1 MASTTIEEGGW
12 GAPVI
17 GGEQNFSSVSAT
29 LSNLVL
35 TPRTPLWWYVG
46 AGISGAF
53 LLLFLIASIWTF
65 TVGVGAWGVNIPVA
79 WGLALANYTW
89 WIGIASGGTF
99 ISSLFYI
106 VGADW
111 RNGVNRTAESLTL
124 FAAAAA
130 GMMPVLHLG
139 RQGLFYW
146 LFPYSTVM
154 GVWPQFLSPLIW
166 DFAALLCYIL
176 NSIVFWYIGLI
187 PDCATLRDRA
197 TTRSQRLLYGILAL
211 GWRGSARDW
220 RSYKAAYLVMAG
232 VMAPMVVS
240 VHSIV
245 GLDFA
250 AGLVAGWHSTQWPPY
265 FFIGALYSG
274 WAVVLCL
281 IIPLRRLYHLERII
295 TERHLDVIGKLML
308 TTGLLLAYCYLMEVM
323 DPLYS
328 GDPAKVT
335 EFYASA
341 FGHYGAT
348 YWARNTLNIFIPQLL
363 WFPAV
368 RRNKVA
374 LGLIALGVVTGMWL
388 ERYNFVVS
396 ALAQDYMPSEWRF
409 YGATFWDWAILLG
422 SAGLVMG
429 GFFLAIRFLPI
440 VSMFEIRELI
450 HRRSN
455 TEGTAGPHAPGAV
468 ERPSSAGRAL

>member
-1 MASTTIEEGGW
+1 MPSSAALEDVPH
-12 GAPVI
+12 APVI
-17 GGEQNFSSVSAT
+17 GPEQDFSSVSEI
-29 LSNLVL
+29 LSDRVLVK
-35 TPRTPLWWYVG
+35 PTPLWWYLG
-46 AGISGAF
+46 AGISLAF
-53 LLLFLIASIWTF
+53 LLLFVIASIWTF
-65 TVGVGAWGVNIPVA
+65 AVGVGIWGVNIPVA
-79 WGLALANYTW
+79 WGLALANYVW

-130 GMMPVLHLG
+130 GMMPILHLG

-154 GVWPQFLSPLIW
+154 GVWPQFLSPLLW
-166 DFAALLCYIL
+166 DFAALLCYVL
-176 NSIVFWYIGLI
+176 NSVAFWYIGLI
-187 PDCATLRDRA
+187 PDCATLRD
-197 TTRSQRLLYGILAL
+197 
-211 GWRGSARDW
+211 WRT
-220 RSYKAAYLVMAG
+220 YKAAYLIMAG
-232 VMAPMVVS
+232 IMAPMVVS

-250 AGLVAGWHSTQWPPY
+250 AGIIAGWHSTQWPPY

-274 WAVVLCL
+274 WAIVLVL
-281 IIPLRRLYHLERII
+281 VIPMRRLYALDRLI
-295 TERHLDVIGKLML
+295 TERHLNVIAKLML
-308 TTGLLLAYCYLMEVM
+308 ATGLMLAYCYLMEAM

-328 GDPAKVT
+328 GDPAKVS
-335 EFYASA
+335 EFYASV

-363 WFPAV
+363 WLPVV
-368 RRNKVA
+368 RRSRPALFLISLGIVA
-374 LGLIALGVVTGMWL
+374 GMWI

-396 ALAQDYMPSEWRF
+396 ALAQDYIPSEWFF

-422 SAGLVMG
+422 SAGLVMS
-429 GFFLAIRFLPI
+429 GFFLFIRFFPV
-440 VSMFEIRELI
+440 VSMFELREII
-450 HRRSN
+450 HRK
-455 TEGTAGPHAPGAV
+455 ADA
-468 ERPSSAGRAL
+468 

>member
-1 MASTTIEEGGW
+1 MPSSITVDEAIYG
-12 GAPVI
+12 PVI
-17 GGEQNFSSVSAT
+17 GPEQDFASVSERV
-29 LSNLVL
+29 SDLVL
-35 TPRTPLWWYVG
+35 QQQTPLWWYMG
-46 AGISGAF
+46 AGISMAF
-53 LLLFLIASIWTF
+53 FVLFVIACTWTF
-65 TVGVGAWGVNIPVA
+65 AAGVGIWGVNIPVA
-79 WGLALANYTW
+79 WGLALSNYVW

-99 ISSLFYI
+99 ISSLFYL

-130 GMMPVLHLG
+130 GMMPILHLG

-154 GVWPQFLSPLIW
+154 GIWPQFLSPLLW
-166 DFAALLCYIL
+166 DFVALLCYVL

-197 TTRSQRLLYGILAL
+197 TTRGKQIFYGILAL

-220 RSYKAAYLVMAG
+220 RSYKAAYLIMAG
-232 VMAPMVVS
+232 IMAPMVVS

-250 AGLVAGWHSTQWPPY
+250 AGLIAGWHSTQWPPY

-274 WAVVLCL
+274 WALVLVL
-281 IIPLRRLYHLERII
+281 IIPLRRLYALERLI
-295 TERHLDVIGKLML
+295 TERHLNVIAKLML
-308 TTGLLLAYCYLMEVM
+308 ATGLMLAYCYLMEVM

-328 GDPAKVT
+328 GEPAKV
-335 EFYASA
+335 EAFYASA

-363 WFPAV
+363 WLPV
-368 RRNKVA
+368 IRRSKLALVA
-374 LGLIALGVVTGMWL
+374 ISLGVVAGMWI

-396 ALAQDYMPSEWRF
+396 ALSQDYMPSEWGF

-422 SAGLVMG
+422 SAGLVMS
-429 GFFLAIRFLPI
+429 GFFLFIRLLPVI
-440 VSMFEIRELI
+440 SMFELREIIRE
-450 HRRSN
+450 RR
-455 TEGTAGPHAPGAV
+455 AG
-468 ERPSSAGRAL
+468 

>member
-1 MASTTIEEGGW
+1 MAIDVTGTD
-12 GAPVI
+12 APVI
-17 GGEQNFSSVSAT
+17 GAEQTFSSVT
-29 LSNLVL
+29 ELLSERVL
-35 TPRTPLWWYVG
+35 SRRAPPWWYLG
-46 AGISGAF
+46 AAISAV
-53 LLLFLIASIWTF
+53 FLILFVIACVWTF
-65 TVGVGAWGVNIPVA
+65 AAGVGVWGVNIPVA

-99 ISSLFYI
+99 ISSLFYL

-111 RNGVNRTAESLTL
+111 RNGVNRAAESLTL

-130 GMMPVLHLG
+130 GMMPILHLG

-146 LFPYSTVM
+146 LFPYSSVM
-154 GVWPQFLSPLIW
+154 GVWPQYLSPLLW

-176 NSIVFWYIGLI
+176 NSFVFWYIGLI

-197 TTRSQRLLYGILAL
+197 TTRGQRLLYGVLAL

-220 RSYKAAYLVMAG
+220 VSYRAVYLVMAG
-232 VMAPMVVS
+232 IMAPMVVS

-281 IIPLRRLYHLERII
+281 IIPLRRLYSLERVI
-295 TERHLDVIGKLML
+295 TERHLEVIAKLML
-308 TTGLLLAYCYLMEVM
+308 TTGLMLAYCYLMEAM

-328 GDPAKVT
+328 GDRAKVT

-363 WFPAV
+363 WLPAV
-368 RRNKVA
+368 RRNRVA
-374 LGLIALGVVTGMWL
+374 LGLISLGIVTGMWI

-396 ALAQDYMPSEWRF
+396 ALAQDYMPSQWNF
-409 YGATFWDWAILLG
+409 YGATFWDWAILIG
-422 SAGLVMG
+422 SAGLVMS
-429 GFFLAIRFLPI
+429 GFFFFIRVLPV
-440 VSMFEIRELI
+440 VSMFELREII
-450 HRRSN
+450 HRRKK
-455 TEGTAGPHAPGAV
+455 E
-468 ERPSSAGRAL
+468 

>member
-1 MASTTIEEGGW
+1 MASAIVVDEAAYG
-12 GAPVI
+12 PVI
-17 GGEQNFSSVSAT
+17 GPEQDFASVSERV
-29 LSNLVL
+29 SDLVL
-35 TPRTPLWWYVG
+35 RQKTPLWWYIG
-46 AGISGAF
+46 AGVSLAF
-53 LLLFLIASIWTF
+53 FVLFVIACTWTF
-65 TVGVGAWGVNIPVA
+65 AAGVGIWGVNIPVA
-79 WGLALANYTW
+79 WGLALANYVW

-99 ISSLFYI
+99 ISSLFYLL
-106 VGADW
+106 GADW

-130 GMMPVLHLG
+130 GMMPILHLG

-154 GVWPQFLSPLIW
+154 GVWPQFLSPLLW
-166 DFAALLCYIL
+166 DFVALLCYVL

-197 TTRSQRLLYGILAL
+197 RTRGRQIFYGILAL

-220 RSYKAAYLVMAG
+220 RSYKAAYLIMAG
-232 VMAPMVVS
+232 IMAPMVVS

-250 AGLVAGWHSTQWPPY
+250 AGLIAGWHSTQWPPY

-274 WAVVLCL
+274 WAVVLVL
-281 IIPLRRLYHLERII
+281 MIPLRRLYSLERLI
-295 TERHLDVIGKLML
+295 TERHINIIAKLML
-308 TTGLLLAYCYLMEVM
+308 ATGLMLAYCYLMEVM

-328 GDPAKVT
+328 GDPTKV
-335 EFYASA
+335 EAFYASA

-363 WFPAV
+363 WLPFI
-368 RRNKVA
+368 RRSKVA
-374 LGLIALGVVTGMWL
+374 LVAISLGVVAGMWI

-396 ALAQDYMPSEWRF
+396 ALSQDYMPSEWGF

-422 SAGLVMG
+422 SAGLVMS
-429 GFFLAIRFLPI
+429 GFFIFIRFLPVI
-440 VSMFEIRELI
+440 SMFELREIIR
-450 HRRSN
+450 HRR
-455 TEGTAGPHAPGAV
+455 AA
-468 ERPSSAGRAL
+468 

>member
-1 MASTTIEEGGW
+1 MASDTAMEA
-12 GAPVI
+12 GAYSPVI
-17 GGEQNFSSVSAT
+17 GPEQDFSSVSARV
-29 LSNLVL
+29 SDLVL
-35 TPRTPLWWYVG
+35 EKKTPLWWYVG

-53 LLLFLIASIWTF
+53 FLLFVIACTWTF
-65 TVGVGAWGVNIPVA
+65 VGGVGVWGVNIPVA
-79 WGLALANYTW
+79 WGLALANYVW

-106 VGADW
+106 LGADW

-130 GMMPVLHLG
+130 GMMPILHLG

-154 GVWPQFLSPLIW
+154 GIWPQFLSPLLW
-166 DFAALLCYIL
+166 DFVALLCYIL
-176 NSIVFWYIGLI
+176 NSVVFWYIGLI

-197 TTRSQRLLYGILAL
+197 TTRGKQVFYGVLAL

-220 RSYKAAYLVMAG
+220 RNYKAVYLVMAG
-232 VMAPMVVS
+232 IMAPMVVS

-250 AGLVAGWHSTQWPPY
+250 AGIVAGWHSTQWPPY

-274 WAVVLCL
+274 WAVVLVL
-281 IIPLRRLYHLERII
+281 VIPMRRLYALDRII
-295 TERHLDVIGKLML
+295 TERHLGVIAKLML
-308 TTGLLLAYCYLMEVM
+308 ATGLMLAYCYLMEVM

-328 GDPAKVT
+328 GDPAKVA

-341 FGHYGAT
+341 FGHYGAV
-348 YWARNTLNIFIPQLL
+348 YWARNTLNLFIPQLL
-363 WFPAV
+363 WLPLV
-368 RRNKVA
+368 RRNHVA
-374 LGLIALGVVTGMWL
+374 LFAISLGIVAGMWL
-388 ERYNFVVS
+388 ERYSFVVS
-396 ALAQDYMPSEWRF
+396 ALAQDYMPSAWNF

-422 SAGLVMG
+422 SAGLVMF
-429 GFFLAIRFLPI
+429 GFFGFLRLLPAI
-440 VSMFEIRELI
+440 SMFEIREII
-450 HRRSN
+450 HRRS
-455 TEGTAGPHAPGAV
+455 GP
-468 ERPSSAGRAL
+468 

>member
-1 MASTTIEEGGW
+1 MASDAAIEAGAY
-12 GAPVI
+12 APVI
-17 GGEQNFSSVSAT
+17 GPEQDFSSVTARVSE
-29 LSNLVL
+29 LVL
-35 TPRTPLWWYVG
+35 EKKTPLWWYVG

-53 LLLFLIASIWTF
+53 FLLFVIACIWTF
-65 TVGVGAWGVNIPVA
+65 AAGVGIWGVNIPVA
-79 WGLALANYTW
+79 WGLALANYVW

-106 VGADW
+106 LGADW

-130 GMMPVLHLG
+130 GMMPILHLG

-154 GVWPQFLSPLIW
+154 GIWPQFLSPLLW
-166 DFAALLCYIL
+166 DFVALLCYVL

-197 TTRSQRLLYGILAL
+197 TTRASQVFYGVLAL

-220 RSYKAAYLVMAG
+220 RSYKAVYLVMAG
-232 VMAPMVVS
+232 IMAPMVVS

-250 AGLVAGWHSTQWPPY
+250 AGIVAGWHSTQWPPY

-274 WAVVLCL
+274 WAVVLVL
-281 IIPLRRLYHLERII
+281 VIPMRRLYALDRII
-295 TERHLDVIGKLML
+295 TERHLAVISKLML
-308 TTGLLLAYCYLMEVM
+308 ATGLMLAYCYLMEAM

-328 GDPAKVT
+328 GDPAKVA
-335 EFYASA
+335 EFRASA
-341 FGHYGAT
+341 FGHYGAV
-348 YWARNTLNIFIPQLL
+348 YWARNTLNIFVPQLL
-363 WFPAV
+363 WLPLV
-368 RRNKVA
+368 RRNHFALFCISLGIVA
-374 LGLIALGVVTGMWL
+374 GMWL
-388 ERYNFVVS
+388 ERYSFVVS
-396 ALAQDYMPSEWRF
+396 SLAQDYMPSAWNF

-422 SAGLVMG
+422 SAGMVMF
-429 GFFLAIRFLPI
+429 GFFAFVRLLPAI
-440 VSMFEIRELI
+440 SMFEIREII
-450 HRRSN
+450 HRRR
-455 TEGTAGPHAPGAV
+455 GA
-468 ERPSSAGRAL
+468 